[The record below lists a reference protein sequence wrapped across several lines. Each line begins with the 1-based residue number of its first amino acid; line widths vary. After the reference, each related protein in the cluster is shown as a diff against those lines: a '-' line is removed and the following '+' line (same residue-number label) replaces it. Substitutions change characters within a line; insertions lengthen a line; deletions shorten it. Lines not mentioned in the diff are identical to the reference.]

1 MSAETNLARLIAT
14 MSPHLHERPV
24 VFCTVDR
31 AEDLD
36 AICIFREA
44 EGVTLI
50 LEQDEA
56 ERRSLAYEQ
65 RWAWIT
71 LTVHSSLA
79 AVGFI
84 AAIATRLAQAGLSV
98 NPVSAYYHDHL
109 FVPWEQREL
118 VMRLLAEMASV
129 IPSRAD
135 GEESPESGDSS
146 LRSE

>member
-1 MSAETNLARLIAT
+1 MN
-14 MSPHLHERPV
+14 PHLHARPV

-31 AEDLD
+31 APDLD

-50 LEQDEA
+50 LEQEEA
-56 ERRSLAYEQ
+56 DRRNLGYEQ
-65 RWAWIT
+65 QWAWIT

-84 AAIATRLAQAGLSV
+84 AAIATRLAQAGVSV

-118 VMRLLAEMASV
+118 VMRLLLDMT
-129 IPSRAD
+129 R
-135 GEESPESGDSS
+135 
-146 LRSE
+146 